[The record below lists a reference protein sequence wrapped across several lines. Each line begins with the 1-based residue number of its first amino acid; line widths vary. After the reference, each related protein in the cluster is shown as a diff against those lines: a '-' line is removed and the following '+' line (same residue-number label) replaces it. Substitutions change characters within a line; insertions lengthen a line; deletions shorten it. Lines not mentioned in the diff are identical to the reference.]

1 MSRTPSYLK
10 SIKRESVVQSV
21 INCLTDAMR
30 AGELKPG
37 DKIPTEPELAESL
50 GVARSSVREAIKIL
64 TYMGVLESKRAE
76 GTFICDGY
84 NESMIDPM
92 VYGIILHQDSF
103 ENLMDLREMTEVGM
117 IHLAILHHN
126 EKDLDELEDLL
137 SEMKA
142 AMVKKDIE
150 EIFQADNR
158 FHDKIAEM
166 ARNPMADKINRV
178 VRSLTY
184 ALRFETVSTMVQ
196 LGETDKLL
204 DAHQKLLDTMR
215 DGDTDHL
222 FEKVRVTYFEE
233 QLAEQQVDN
242 AV

>member
-117 IHLAILHHN
+117 SHLAILHHN

-222 FEKVRVTYFEE
+222 FEKVRGTYFEE

>member
-117 IHLAILHHN
+117 ILLAILHHN

-222 FEKVRVTYFEE
+222 FEKVRGTYFEE

>member
-1 MSRTPSYLK
+1 
-10 SIKRESVVQSV
+10 
-21 INCLTDAMR
+21 
-30 AGELKPG
+30 
-37 DKIPTEPELAESL
+37 
-50 GVARSSVREAIKIL
+50 
-64 TYMGVLESKRAE
+64 
-76 GTFICDGY
+76 
-84 NESMIDPM
+84 
-92 VYGIILHQDSF
+92 
-103 ENLMDLREMTEVGM
+103 M

-137 SEMKA
+137 GEMKA
-142 AMVKKDIE
+142 AMAKKDIE

-222 FEKVRVTYFEE
+222 FEKVRGTYFEE

>member
-204 DAHQKLLDTMR
+204 DAHQKLLDTMS

-222 FEKVRVTYFEE
+222 FEKVRGTYFEE